1 MALGYGYVKRDEP
14 QQIDWGAIGKEMTDF
29 IKSDQES
36 RTKRKEEIQNQ
47 YSELTKSLID
57 KPVGYNTDLNDVI
70 SSYADQASIAALS
83 NLNKL
88 KSGEISERDYYNKR
102 ANLKSSTENFFL
114 YSKNFNAKLDENMK
128 LAQSQ
133 DPNKRASGKMIYQMG
148 LAQDMFDFKNTKA
161 IIDPITDELILVKT
175 DENGNPTNEVVNV
188 SQLGTLSSEQELEYN
203 YRQEIQNRIKG
214 SGTKKY
220 KDKNGREVI
229 TILGAEIGSEQATKT
244 INSLTD
250 SILGDENQMLSILDQ
265 NGFEYTQD
273 ESLKGKDGYIYYDI
287 KNGTYDYDKD
297 KAREIVKNEITN
309 SIPET
314 VIEVQELTANEKELE
329 RLKIQDARNRVEK
342 GNIELKGLRADD
354 IDTSNLQAEIKRDI
368 NDTVGSDIV
377 STFDTNYYSLA
388 GGAKKKGSNAVKA
401 SLDLLNR
408 YASGFGTTIT
418 EDGTYMY
425 FTTDAFDA
433 SGKPLAKPIEIKYS
447 LENIT
452 DGNTVTA
459 LLENFIT
466 LYPAD
471 RFIKNAY
478 KTGRINQ
485 STGVV
490 TNPSE
495 IQTTKTDADT
505 TTVDVNQAASDLGI
519 DLNLVNTTTPTPTT
533 PSPTVVEASVST
545 EEVSPAVAK
554 ATRRDWIKKIKP
566 LALNAQPD
574 GTFVFD
580 KKQFENS
587 ARFASITEKN
597 GGKVKDKFL
606 TAEFA
611 RLYPDYPHE
620 IYGQT
625 EIFGKAEEI
634 EANKK
639 QTASDKSKARKNKQ
653 AKDKLFDSERLV
665 EKLIDDVEQEAGRNL
680 SIEEQVEIEKGN
692 LPDINFSSVFTE
704 KYSYLFD

>member
-1 MALGYGYVKRDEP
+1 MAYGYVRDKEPLSINWAEISKNFNDRLAADEAERQGKREDIQKQYDELS
-14 QQIDWGAIGKEMTDF
+14 QQ
-29 IKSDQES
+29 
-36 RTKRKEEIQNQ
+36 
-47 YSELTKSLID
+47 LID
-57 KPVGYNTDLNDVI
+57 KPTGADTDLNSAI
-70 SSYADQASIAALS
+70 ASFTTQASQASLDAL
-83 NLNKL
+83 NRL
-88 KSGEISERDYYNKR
+88 KRGEISEQEYYNRR
-102 ANLKSSTENFFL
+102 ANLKSSTSNLFL
-114 YSKNFNAKLDENMK
+114 YANNFNNQLQEN
-128 LAQSQ
+128 LALIQSQ
-133 DPNKRASGKMIYQMG
+133 DPDKQGSGGMAFQMA
-148 LAQDMFDFKNTKA
+148 LAQNMLNFKNTVA
-161 IIDPITDELILVKT
+161 IIDPATDEVMLVKT
-175 DENGNPTNEVVNV
+175 DEEGNPTNEVVSV
-188 SQLGTLSSEQELEYN
+188 SQLGNLSTQKEMSYN
-203 YRQEIQNRIKG
+203 YRQQIANRLKG
-214 SGTKKY
+214 KGTQKY
-220 KDKNGREVI
+220 RDKDGREVI
-229 TILGAEIGSEQATKT
+229 TILGAEIDSQTAKDS
-244 INSLTD
+244 IDAIANSL
-250 SILGDENQMLSILDQ
+250 LGDEAQQRSILYQ
-265 NGFEYTQD
+265 NGFKYTQD
-273 ESLKGKDGYIYYDI
+273 ESLKGKDGYMYYDI
-287 KNGTYDYDKD
+287 KNGTYDFDPAKAKEILVKD
-297 KAREIVKNEITN
+297 ITS

-354 IDTSNLQAEIKRDI
+354 IDTSNLQAEVNRDI
-368 NDTVGSDIV
+368 NETVGSDIV

-388 GGAKKKGSNAVKA
+388 GGPKKKGSNAVKA

-425 FTTDAFDA
+425 FTTPAFDA
-433 SGKPLAKPIEIKYS
+433 SGKALAKPIEIKYS

-478 KTGRINQ
+478 KTGRFNPG
-485 STGVV
+485 TGTV
-490 TNPSE
+490 TPPTETPATSLGSE
-495 IQTTKTDADT
+495 T

-519 DLNLVNTTTPTPTT
+519 DLNQINTTTATATEPN
-533 PSPTVVEASVST
+533 PTVVEENVT
-545 EEVSPAVAK
+545 TQEDSPATIKAK
-554 ATRRDWIKKIKP
+554 KRSWIKKVKP
-566 LALNAQPD
+566 LTLTEKNDD
-574 GTFVFD
+574 GSPVFD
-580 KKQFENS
+580 RKQFENS

-597 GGKVKDKFL
+597 AGKVKDKFL

-639 QTASDKSKARKNKQ
+639 QTASDKAKARKNKQ
-653 AKDKLFDSERLV
+653 AKDRLFDSERLV
-665 EKLIDDVEQEAGRNL
+665 EKLIDDVAAEANRDL
-680 SIEEQVEIEKGN
+680 TIEEQVEIEKGN

>member
-478 KTGRINQ
+478 KTGRFNQ